1 MPAFTTLQPDF
12 KAPHD
17 ATYILESC
25 IKYMYIFQVE
35 AICVGFVSPTFV
47 IPSN

>member
-1 MPAFTTLQPDF
+1 MTAFTTLQLDF

-25 IKYMYIFQVE
+25 IKSMYIFHFE
-35 AICVGFVSPTFV
+35 TACVGFISPTFV